1 MENEQTKRREI
12 SQLMREAASI
22 FSRQQGPELD
32 PALPKMREAVILAET
47 LEDKTPLLICQ
58 ANLAYM
64 NAVCGRVADALDTIE
79 QAVVVASEADGDVA
93 TPIRNFAYTKFVEI
107 SVLLGQNH
115 DRALTTARA
124 LVQSAAEEEESYQQ
138 FLAALHNLAVVCYDL
153 LQLPDWAL
161 AILSWISDEAV
172 PDDHAI
178 AKQSRRLARKIS
190 RQYPEPAR
198 TQWLSEI
205 ESNRDFFLLQATAG
219 YLPDYAP
226 QPPVPNAETE

>member
-1 MENEQTKRREI
+1 MESDQTKRREI

-22 FSRQQGPELD
+22 FSRQQGPEMD

-47 LEDKTPLLICQ
+47 LVDKTPLLICQ

-64 NAVCGRVADALDTIE
+64 NAVCGRADDALLTIE
-79 QAVVVASEADGDVA
+79 QAVHVAMDADEDLAV
-93 TPIRNFAYTKFVEI
+93 PIRNFTYTKYVEI

-124 LVQSAAEEEESYQQ
+124 LLQSAAEEEESYQQ
-138 FLAALHNLAVVCYDL
+138 FLAALHNLAVVAHDL
-153 LQLPDWAL
+153 LHLPDWSL

-172 PDDHAI
+172 PNDHAI
-178 AKQSRRLARKIS
+178 ARQARRLSRKIA

-205 ESNRDFFLLQATAG
+205 ESNRDFFLQQATGG
-219 YLPDYAP
+219 YLPDFAP
-226 QPPVPNAETE
+226 LPPDE